1 MTSSLLSPAAADHT
15 ADVIIIGSGPAGYTA
30 AMYTARANLKPLVIE
45 GQQFGGALM
54 TTTEV
59 ENFPGWPDGIMGPE
73 LMDNMRGQAEKFGAT
88 FISDDATA
96 VDLLSDPKR
105 VTVGSDVY
113 QAKAVIVATG
123 SRWRRLGIP
132 GEDTLLGHGVSSCA
146 TCDGFF
152 FRDQDIAVVG
162 GGDSAMEEA
171 TFLTRFARS
180 VTVVHRRDTLRA
192 SKIMAD
198 RALGHD
204 KIRFAWNTA
213 PVSVLGK
220 SKVEGLAVRDQLTG
234 HESVLPVTGVFVAIG
249 HDPASE
255 LFCGQIDADDD
266 GYLLVQGRGSH
277 TKLPGGF
284 AAGDVVDHTYRQ
296 AITAA
301 GTGCAAALDA
311 ERWLAS
317 TEGTDHVDAGLG
329 VSTADPL
336 AGMPHH
342 S

>member
-1 MTSSLLSPAAADHT
+1 MTSFATDPRTDET
-15 ADVIIIGSGPAGYTA
+15 IADVIIVGSGPAGYTA
-30 AMYTARANLKPLVIE
+30 ALYTARANLMPLVIE

-59 ENFPGWPDGIMGPE
+59 ENFPGFPDGITGPE
-73 LMDNMRGQAEKFGAT
+73 LMDNMRKQAEKFGAR
-88 FISDDATA
+88 FISDDATE
-96 VDLLSDPKR
+96 VDLMSNPKT
-105 VTVGSDVY
+105 VTVGTEVY
-113 QAKAVIVATG
+113 KAKAIIVSTG

-152 FRDQDIAVVG
+152 FREQDIAVVG

-180 VTVVHRRDTLRA
+180 VTIVHRRDTLRA
-192 SKIMAD
+192 SKIMQD

-204 KIRFAWNTA
+204 KIKFAWNTS
-213 PVSVLGK
+213 PVGVVGEH
-220 SKVEGLAVRDQLTG
+220 KVDGLTVRDQITG
-234 HESVLPVTGVFVAIG
+234 LESVLPVTGVFVAIG

-255 LFCGQIDADDD
+255 LFRGQLDTDSE
-266 GYLLVQGRGSH
+266 GYLLVQGRTTH
-277 TKLPGGF
+277 TNIDGVF

-301 GTGCAAALDA
+301 GSGCQAALDA

-317 TEGTDHVDAGLG
+317 VEGTDHVDAGLG

-336 AGMPHH
+336 AGMPAVG
-342 S
+342 